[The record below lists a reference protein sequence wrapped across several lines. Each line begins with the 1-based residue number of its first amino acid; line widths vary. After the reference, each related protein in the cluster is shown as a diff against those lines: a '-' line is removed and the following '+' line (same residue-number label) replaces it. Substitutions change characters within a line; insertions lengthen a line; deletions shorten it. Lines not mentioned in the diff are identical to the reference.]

1 MRRLAFGV
9 LGLGLLAA
17 CSTTAASGP
26 PSGSGSAGS
35 DAGTAGGL
43 GGGLPGTSA
52 DGGTTSTGGG
62 PGGSDGGS
70 GLGSPPSGA
79 DGGPSDAGAGNSTV
93 SDGGP
98 STTFLPVV
106 QGTCP
111 TIATGT
117 LTFAGQQVQIW
128 AGTSAPSQP
137 GSLVLFWY
145 GTGGSTTDATYLFGQ
160 AQIDAVTASG
170 GIVAAVSTST
180 KTGTDTGNGVWYT
193 GDFATADEV
202 VACAL
207 QQKWID
213 PRRIYTTGDSAGGL
227 QATWMAYARSGY
239 LAAIAPLSGGL
250 IGENGFYA
258 APTTSPQDPTN
269 VPPAIVTHGALGV
282 DVVVVDFAV
291 ASAAY
296 EADIAS
302 KGGFS
307 VDCNT
312 GGGHVSGP
320 PAICP
325 AIWQFFQDHPFKAKD
340 DYASGLPS
348 VFPSYCQIGPR
359 EADGGPT

>member
-1 MRRLAFGV
+1 MRRRGLEV
-9 LGLGLLAA
+9 LGLGFLIACGSAA
-17 CSTTAASGP
+17 TSPPSDGPGRADSGSSSSGGSSGGS
-26 PSGSGSAGS
+26 SGSGALGDASASSSSGSSGGGSS
-35 DAGTAGGL
+35 DAGQSAASDATTPSEAGG
-43 GGGLPGTSA
+43 
-52 DGGTTSTGGG
+52 STGTG
-62 PGGSDGGS
+62 PTS
-70 GLGSPPSGA
+70 
-79 DGGPSDAGAGNSTV
+79 
-93 SDGGP
+93 
-98 STTFLPVV
+98 TFLPPV

-117 LTFAGQQVQIW
+117 QTFAGEPVQIW
-128 AGTSAPSQP
+128 AGAAPAAQP
-137 GSLVLFWY
+137 GSLVIYWY
-145 GTGGSTTDATYLFGQ
+145 GTGGQSEDAALFFGQ
-160 AQIDAVTASG
+160 AQINAVTAAG
-170 GIVAAVSTST
+170 GIVAAIETSN
-180 KTGTDTGNGVWYT
+180 KQGTDTGDAVWYT
-193 GDFATADEV
+193 GDFATADQI

-239 LAAIAPLSGGL
+239 LAAVAPLSGGL
-250 IGENGFYA
+250 AGADGVYA
-258 APTTSPQDPTN
+258 APTKSPQDPTN
-269 VPPAIVTHGALGV
+269 VPSAIVTHGAAGV
-282 DVVVVDFAV
+282 DVVVIDFAV

-325 AIWQFFQDHPFKAKD
+325 AIWQFFQDHPFKTKD
-340 DYASGLPS
+340 TYPSGLPS

-359 EADGGPT
+359 EADGGPI